1 MNSIELSA
9 KVLTQLAIGNPGFAP
24 PKLSEKQKRNA
35 GNVMQEIPLQRLQAG
50 GQKLVRQRGLRYQWG
65 DGIILN
71 RNSRVGDTFWTNM
84 PPAQLEELKK
94 LAASSPSI
102 FLFCYF
108 VISQSKLHVWAI
120 PDDIAIQTIAK
131 IPINKSNLR
140 TIIIDPNVHR
150 ICQVNDSPHLLQ
162 FYRELTLNTAELD
175 ALAAGIKQD
184 AAAKELAAAGSVN
197 TSEDT
202 DEDESVVEP
211 DLEDFYTQQTVDFM
225 PRGGRTHNRRRMA

>member
-1 MNSIELSA
+1 MNSTELSA
-9 KVLTQLAIGNPGFAP
+9 KVLTQLAIDNAGFVP

-35 GNVMQEIPLQRLQAG
+35 GNVMQEIPLQRLQAVG
-50 GQKLVRQRGLRYQWG
+50 KKLVRQRGLRYQWG

-84 PPAQLEELKK
+84 PPVQLDELKK
-94 LAASSPSI
+94 LAASNPSI

-108 VISQSKLHVWAI
+108 AISQSKLHVWAI

-131 IPINKSNLR
+131 IPINKSDSR
-140 TIIIDPNVHR
+140 TIIIDPDVHR

-162 FYRELTLNTAELD
+162 FYRELTLTTAELD

-184 AAAKELAAAGSVN
+184 AIFQYSRRGTTVSIWVRVWELLREVYRQFEFSHLSSPHGSQGILRVR
-197 TSEDT
+197 D
-202 DEDESVVEP
+202 
-211 DLEDFYTQQTVDFM
+211 
-225 PRGGRTHNRRRMA
+225 R

>member
-1 MNSIELSA
+1 
-9 KVLTQLAIGNPGFAP
+9 
-24 PKLSEKQKRNA
+24 
-35 GNVMQEIPLQRLQAG
+35 
-50 GQKLVRQRGLRYQWG
+50 
-65 DGIILN
+65 
-71 RNSRVGDTFWTNM
+71 
-84 PPAQLEELKK
+84 
-94 LAASSPSI
+94 
-102 FLFCYF
+102 LFCYF
-108 VISQSKLHVWAI
+108 AISQSKLHVWAI

-131 IPINKSNLR
+131 IPINKSDLR